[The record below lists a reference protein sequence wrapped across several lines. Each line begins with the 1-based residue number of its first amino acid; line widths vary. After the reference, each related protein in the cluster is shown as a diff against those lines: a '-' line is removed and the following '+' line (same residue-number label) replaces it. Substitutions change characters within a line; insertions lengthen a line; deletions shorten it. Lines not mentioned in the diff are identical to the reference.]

1 MKRDFFHGKCSAK
14 SILFN
19 INAFSEIQTGS
30 NDTSDGCGRFLL
42 VTEQGLGKAGFPS
55 FLAKSIEY
63 DVDSKNSMFCFLGV
77 FNPYVSYL
85 GKMLSDASWNF
96 LRSRANIR
104 SENSSLAVAIL
115 GRCDN
120 NFSSGI
126 LLFLINSYNTLISM
140 ETVCGM
146 RAQVK
151 WGSNLGSCGSTSELV
166 SPINPP
172 WRDNEADISSF
183 RPSSSLPD

>member
-55 FLAKSIEY
+55 FFAKSIEY
-63 DVDSKNSMFCFLGV
+63 DVDSKNSLFCFLGV

-115 GRCDN
+115 GRCDD

-140 ETVCGM
+140 ETVTVCDCVWHA
-146 RAQVK
+146 RAGASQARTWVPVV
-151 WGSNLGSCGSTSELV
+151 LLV
-166 SPINPP
+166 S
-172 WRDNEADISSF
+172 WY
-183 RPSSSLPD
+183 LP